1 MKLLHHLAGHKNFFM
16 KAKTLPIYFAVALGA
31 ITVSSCKKPGD
42 TIGIVTVM
50 DANNSPVSGATVKV
64 LGVDSEGNPGG
75 RIDIEETTG
84 SDGKATF
91 NFNDYY
97 KRGQAGFTVLDVY
110 AVKDTLAGKTII
122 KVEEEK
128 TNEASVNIE
137 Y

>member
-1 MKLLHHLAGHKNFFM
+1 M
-16 KAKTLPIYFAVALGA
+16 KAKTLPLVFTIVLGLA
-31 ITVSSCKKPGD
+31 ATQSCKKPGD
-42 TIGIVTVM
+42 TIGIVTVTRA
-50 DANNSPVSGATVKV
+50 DGSVASGAKVKL

-75 RIDIEETTG
+75 RIDMEETTG

-97 KRGQAGFTVLDVY
+97 KRGQAGFTVLDVI
-110 AVKDTLAGKTII
+110 AQGAPHEDTLAGRTII

-128 TNEASVNIE
+128 TNEATVVIE

>member
-1 MKLLHHLAGHKNFFM
+1 M
-16 KAKTLPIYFAVALGA
+16 KAKTLPLVVAIALGLTA
-31 ITVSSCKKPGD
+31 VQSCKKPGD
-42 TIGIVTVM
+42 TIGVVTVT
-50 DANNSPVSGATVKV
+50 DVNNSPVSGATVKL

-75 RIDIEETTG
+75 RIDMEETTG

-97 KRGQAGFTVLDVY
+97 KRGQAGFTVLDVI
-110 AVKDTLAGKTII
+110 ASKDTLGGKTII

-128 TNEASVNIE
+128 TNNATVTIE